1 MMKLSILG
9 CTLKVHSLVQ
19 ETTNLLAFD
28 CEITPEIQS
37 IHIWNLENN
46 SGTWINYKKFVSKY
60 FIFERAQDQHFLVG
74 SRHCVWI
81 SRFWFQ
87 MTYGC
92 LLLKTWSK
100 EALRDKSFS
109 FVEIYI
115 NRWHKLILIIA
126 DRTHYFRYFICITL
140 ILPLCNSSTLCIM
153 FIYETWPWV

>member
-74 SRHCVWI
+74 SRHCV
-81 SRFWFQ
+81 
-87 MTYGC
+87 
-92 LLLKTWSK
+92 
-100 EALRDKSFS
+100 
-109 FVEIYI
+109 
-115 NRWHKLILIIA
+115 
-126 DRTHYFRYFICITL
+126 
-140 ILPLCNSSTLCIM
+140 
-153 FIYETWPWV
+153 